1 LQSTRARLPLE
12 IQLTASASSPL
23 VHALDP
29 SEVGQA
35 LPVLRPNAL
44 QADAVDGAVAAAE
57 DAVLRKAPAVK
68 ALGLEGQHHHHRA
81 DIIIGG
87 CALIGVVAVL
97 MDRLLLA
104 PLERRTIERWGL
116 VASMREEKL
125 T

>member
-1 LQSTRARLPLE
+1 MQSTRARLPLE
-12 IQLTASASSPL
+12 IQLTASAPSPL

-29 SEVGQA
+29 DEVGQA

-68 ALGLEGQHHHHRA
+68 ALGLEGQHHHRA

>member
-1 LQSTRARLPLE
+1 MQPAGAERLDAELQHFRHR
-12 IQLTASASSPL
+12 
-23 VHALDP
+23 LDP
-29 SEVGQA
+29 QHRVSGK
-35 LPVLRPNAL
+35 PGRS
-44 QADAVDGAVAAAE
+44 AE
-57 DAVLRKAPAVK
+57 Y
-68 ALGLEGQHHHHRA
+68 HRA